1 MNNTTRAWKDP
12 VLRAT
17 MSEEEL
23 AALPANPAGA
33 VELTDRA
40 LDNVRGLG
48 DIAYGGTPVS
58 PMTVFPPRPSVPV

>member
-1 MNNTTRAWKDP
+1 
-12 VLRAT
+12 